1 MKARSPV
8 IACLLVV
15 SFAAVGQVRADSYI
29 SFETTHYYSSNR
41 RYVVRVTPSRR
52 ASLYRCDRRARP
64 LWSLRL
70 PALPGHVLVSG
81 DGRRVALIN
90 MAYGNHRDPSAQV
103 VTVLGKRGERLA
115 AYQLDQVANLERV
128 LMTTSSAHWYFGA
141 TFAPDLSELTIE
153 TMVRRCDPPKLQVH
167 SVQELRAFDAC
178 MQATPYE
185 RIVLSAETGEI
196 LSRTSIEGRFADPA
210 TRALH
215 DIELWR
221 AEYSTTHGRPND
233 WEMAYPLL
241 RLARIYDGQ
250 GRYDD
255 ADPLYREAVA
265 KLTEAL
271 GEYYIDT
278 GEAVGAQA
286 THYGKRGMLVSAEL
300 LYKRAIASLDPEG
313 KDDPYYAAAKVYE
326 NYAVLLDR
334 TNRTNAASA
343 MKARAKAIRERYPDA
358 TDDSDD
364 DSE

>member
-1 MKARSPV
+1 
-8 IACLLVV
+8 
-15 SFAAVGQVRADSYI
+15 
-29 SFETTHYYSSNR
+29 
-41 RYVVRVTPSRR
+41 
-52 ASLYRCDRRARP
+52 
-64 LWSLRL
+64 
-70 PALPGHVLVSG
+70 
-81 DGRRVALIN
+81 

-300 LYKRAIASLDPEG
+300 LYKHAIASLDPEG